1 MYAYGPVPSRRL
13 GKSIGV
19 SPIPAKTCS
28 YSCVYCQL
36 GRTNHLQVK
45 RESFFPKE
53 DIFADIQKTV
63 KNSNVDYIT
72 FVGDGEPTLCKD
84 LGWLI
89 DKCKKNFDIPIA
101 VITNGSLLF
110 KAEVQKD
117 LQNADVV
124 MPTIDA
130 GTEEIFRKINRSHQN
145 ISYEKMIKGIIDF
158 RKEFTGEIWAEVML
172 VKEVNDSEKSLK
184 DIKIQLNKIN
194 PDRIYITTPVRP
206 PAEKWAIPPKPEK
219 ILQAQTILNNTFN
232 IVDREN
238 GDFGVSNFTSAS
250 EALYEISSRHP
261 LREDQAIE
269 IEKKFSQQGTLEKML
284 NSGELTK
291 YNYQNISYIFPKKFK
306 TSNFI

>member
-1 MYAYGPVPSRRL
+1 MFAYGPVPSRRL

-28 YSCVYCQL
+28 YSCIYCQL

-45 RESFFPKE
+45 RESFFQKE
-53 DIFADIQKTV
+53 DIFTDIKETI
-63 KNSNVDYIT
+63 KNGTADYIT

-89 DKCKKNFDIPIA
+89 DKCKKEFDIPIA

-110 KAEVQKD
+110 QADVRKD

-130 GTEEIFRKINRSHQN
+130 GTEEIFKKINRSHTK
-145 ISYEKMIKGIIDF
+145 ITFDKMINGIIDF
-158 RKEFTGEIWAEVML
+158 RKEFNGEIWAEVML
-172 VKEVNDSEKSLK
+172 VKDVNDSEKALK
-184 DIKIQLNKIN
+184 EIKLQLDKIN
-194 PDRIYITTPVRP
+194 PDKIYITTPVRP
-206 PAEKWAIPPKPEK
+206 PAEKWVFPPESEK

-232 IVDREN
+232 IVDREEGN
-238 GDFGVSNFTSAS
+238 FGVANFKNAS
-250 EALYEISSRHP
+250 DAIYEISSRHP
-261 LREDQAIE
+261 LREEQAIE
-269 IEKKFSQQGTLEKML
+269 IENKFSEEGILKKML

-291 YNYQNISYIFPKKFK
+291 YKYQGIFYVFPTKFK
-306 TSNFI
+306 T